1 MDRGGFE
8 GAWGRA
14 SPTPKH
20 SGLARG
26 LSNTYPDS
34 VKIFGVQLDIAWENK
49 RANFEKVRQML
60 GKLNPEPNSLVALPE
75 MFATGFSMNAA
86 TVAEPYGGDTE
97 QVVSALAKE
106 HSIYLVAGAALRG
119 QQGAP
124 RNKALVF
131 DPAGKLV
138 GFYAKMRPFSPG
150 GEHEHYAA
158 GDRTMAFRCID
169 FTFAPFV
176 CYDLRFPE
184 LFRQVAAVHRPELF
198 VVIANWPEK
207 RISHWVRL
215 LQARAVENQA
225 YVLGVNRVGTDPFY
239 SYTGR
244 SLIADFNGEIV
255 AEASQGEGVVSGELD
270 LETLKKYRQ
279 GLPFLNDL
287 KL

>member
-1 MDRGGFE
+1 
-8 GAWGRA
+8 
-14 SPTPKH
+14 
-20 SGLARG
+20 
-26 LSNTYPDS
+26 
-34 VKIFGVQLDIAWENK
+34 
-49 RANFEKVRQML
+49 
-60 GKLNPEPNSLVALPE
+60 